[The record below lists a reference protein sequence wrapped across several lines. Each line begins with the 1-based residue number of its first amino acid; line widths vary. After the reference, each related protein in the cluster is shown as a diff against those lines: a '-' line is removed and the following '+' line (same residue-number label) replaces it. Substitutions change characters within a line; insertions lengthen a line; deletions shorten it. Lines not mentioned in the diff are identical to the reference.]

1 MQGKRDSLILNPQ
14 EMNLGCGAVSGVGLL
29 GHIFEYYKGFFS
41 SKILW
46 LGVYSASERQ
56 ALDLGLI
63 TSQPSKISEVNLPF
77 TDPTSLSVKT
87 YFPRKLGELYE
98 LLLHLSI

>member
-1 MQGKRDSLILNPQ
+1 
-14 EMNLGCGAVSGVGLL
+14 MNLGCRAVRGVALL
-29 GHIFEYYKGFFS
+29 GHIFEYYKGFFPP
-41 SKILW
+41 KILW

-56 ALDLGLI
+56 PLDLGSI
-63 TSQPSKISEVNLPF
+63 TSQASKKSEVNLPY

-98 LLLHLSI
+98 LLLHLNI